1 MRLRTSRPRLTRAFI
16 SLFVVFYLLMVW
28 LRSAIEHEQDEIFPF
43 FAWSLFSLT
52 PAWER
57 TENAVLLHA
66 MDGEPTEG
74 TRYLVPTDD
83 ISDAKVL
90 RRAVDACE
98 RDAEACT
105 AAVEA
110 WLFPLVR
117 RLANGGSVE
126 FSIVKARVDLRGAQ
140 REIRRL
146 ADGTAKKTDFFRPE
160 REVGRWTVAR

>member
-1 MRLRTSRPRLTRAFI
+1 MRAFV

-28 LRSAIEHEQDEIFPF
+28 LRSATGHQQDEIFPF

-74 TRYLVPTDD
+74 TRYLIPSDD

-90 RRAVDACE
+90 RRAVDACG
-98 RDAEACT
+98 RDEAVCD

-110 WLFPLVR
+110 WLFPIVR
-117 RLANGGSVE
+117 RLTDGGSVE
-126 FSIVKARVDLRGAQ
+126 FGIVKARVDLRRAQ

-146 ADGTAKKTDFFRPE
+146 ADGTAKKADFFRPE